1 MNEQTPLPPAPHV
14 NPAVAP
20 DNRVLTEVVVGVV
33 IVAALYFA
41 RDVLLPIAVA
51 VLLSFVLSPLVSG
64 LRRLR
69 IPRAVAVLF
78 SVAFAL
84 GIIAGI
90 GTLVGTQLVQVAG
103 DLPQYETVIEK
114 KIDTLRTATI
124 GRVLAVATRLEGAV
138 LRTARNGGE
147 PSAPSQE
154 TPAPEQA
161 PVPPPD
167 ALSLAKQILAP
178 VLHPLATAVII
189 FIVAV
194 FILMQRDDLRDR
206 LIRLFGSHDLHRTT
220 LAMDDAA
227 HRLSRYF
234 LVQLGLNATFGVIIG
249 IGLYFIGLPNPLL
262 WGTTAGLMRFVPY
275 IGSYIG
281 AGVPILIASA
291 VDPGWSLALW
301 VAALFLA
308 TEPILGQLVE
318 PMLYGR
324 NTGLSPISVVISA
337 IFWTWLWG
345 PVGLILSTPLTLCL
359 VVLGQRVKQL
369 EFLDVMFGD
378 RPALSSVENFYQRV
392 LAGDLDEVQEH
403 AEDLLNEMSLAEYY
417 DNVALKGLELAAHD
431 FARGVLT
438 SEQTARIKEIVV
450 NLIHELDS
458 HDDITQAAG
467 KSPDQRSNELPALNT
482 SSLPDF
488 TDASQNSIT
497 CIANRGPFDEAPAM
511 MLVQLLGKQKLNAR
525 LVLAEVV
532 SRSTIETFNNT
543 GIGPVCVCGIG
554 ALHSTS
560 SLRFLLRRLRQRV
573 PHACILVV
581 LWPTDH
587 PLATDRD
594 KQAVLA
600 ADYYASSLQ
609 DAVQFCLKSAD
620 STRNAQAPNQKAAIG
635 AI

>member
-1 MNEQTPLPPAPHV
+1 MNEQTPLPPAPR
-14 NPAVAP
+14 AATP
-20 DNRVLTEVVVGVV
+20 DNQVLTEVVVGVV
-33 IVAALYFA
+33 VVAALYFA

-51 VLLSFVLSPLVSG
+51 VLLSFVLSPLVSA

-69 IPRAVAVLF
+69 IPRAVAILF

-114 KIDTLRTATI
+114 KIDTLRTATF
-124 GRVLAVATRLEGAV
+124 GRVLAVANRLEGAV
-138 LRTARNGGE
+138 LRTPRNGGE
-147 PSAPSQE
+147 PSAASQE

-178 VLHPLATAVII
+178 ALHPLATAVII

-249 IGLYFIGLPNPLL
+249 VGLYFIGLPNPLL
-262 WGTTAGLMRFVPY
+262 WGTTAGLMRFLPY

-281 AGVPILIASA
+281 AGVPILLASA

-324 NTGLSPISVVISA
+324 STGLSPISVVISA

-403 AEDLLNEMSLAEYY
+403 AEELLNEMSLAEYY

-431 FARGVLT
+431 LARGVLT

-450 NLIHELDS
+450 KLIHELDS
-458 HDDITQAAG
+458 HDDITPAAG

-482 SSLPDF
+482 PPLPDF
-488 TDASQNSIT
+488 TDASQNSIN
-497 CIANRGPFDEAPAM
+497 CIANRGPLDEAPAM
-511 MLVQLLGKQKLNAR
+511 MLVQLLGKHKLNAR

-543 GIGPVCVCGIG
+543 GIGPDCVCGIG

-573 PHACILVV
+573 PHASILVV

-594 KQAVLA
+594 KQTVLA

-620 STRNAQAPNQKAAIG
+620 STRNAKASNQKAIKFG
-635 AI
+635 